1 MNALGIGLAAA
12 LALAA
17 PALAAVVSDRR
28 TSPPV
33 AAAVHLW
40 ALIGMAVAPI
50 ALLLCL
56 AGPGSLVRGTCHGVL
71 QHHGHVLAWG
81 ALGVAGSILAWIT
94 LAGVKTLRAT
104 RAADPSRLGTGHQAA
119 SAEGGVPVY
128 VLPVDRPIAFAV
140 GLRRSRVVVS
150 RGLMNLLSEEERRA
164 ALAHEIAH
172 ARGGHPALLFVGRVM
187 AQAFGALPP
196 ARRAFISLRR
206 ELEASA
212 DDRAVR
218 AVGDPEVVAR
228 AIAKVGLAGAAPA
241 PAAALADEADLAY
254 RVGRLLGG
262 YPESKARAAIAL
274 TLTSLLATGVVASQC
289 GALHPSTVW
298 AGILACSALL
308 GWIGLRPF
316 RIAHT

>member
-17 PALAAVVSDRR
+17 PGLAAVVSDRR

-56 AGPGSLVRGTCHGVL
+56 ASPGSLVWGNCHGAL
-71 QHHGHVLAWG
+71 EHHGHVLASG

-94 LAGVKTLRAT
+94 LVGAKTLRAT
-104 RAADPSRLGTGHQAA
+104 RAADPRRLGTGRAV
-119 SAEGGVPVY
+119 SAEGGVPVH
-128 VLPVDRPIAFAV
+128 VLPVDRPVAFAV

-150 RGLMNLLSEEERRA
+150 RGLLNLLSEEERRA

-172 ARGGHPALLFVGRVM
+172 VRGGHPALLFVGRVM

-196 ARRAFISLRR
+196 ARRAFVSLRR
-206 ELEASA
+206 ELEACA

-228 AIAKVGLAGAAPA
+228 AIAKVGLAGAEPA
-241 PAAALADEADLAY
+241 PAVALADEADLAY
-254 RVGRLLGG
+254 RVGRLLGR

-274 TLTSLLATGVVASQC
+274 TLTSLLALGVVASQC
-289 GALHPSTVW
+289 SALHPGGLW
-298 AGILACSALL
+298 AGVAACTALV
-308 GWIGLRPF
+308 GWIGLRPL
-316 RIAHT
+316 RPVRA